1 MERGRGVAAGH
12 YGRWLAGQSGAC
24 VPRRATGLPSSCS
37 SCGMPWSRASN
48 SLHPPTSNAASAAI
62 LGQFPWYLQDRGVH
76 AWRVRDLIQESHLAT
91 GAGRGCDDVFETSLA
106 GLGVR
111 QTSGLIPDISADAP
125 GTLRAATSRTSRKQY
140 CSEGFRRRI
149 FCAKASP
156 FGGECPSMIQA
167 LKTLRA
173 VQWAM
178 LASIV
183 LYGILGEVVGPV
195 PRGVDPSLSYL
206 FTTLAVAAVGVILV
220 VRRTLV
226 RRAGQSLRARPDDSL
241 SLNHW
246 RTGYIATYALCEAL
260 ALFGLILRFRGS
272 SWQQSILYYLGGF
285 VLLLF
290 FRPRQPDSI

>member
-1 MERGRGVAAGH
+1 
-12 YGRWLAGQSGAC
+12 
-24 VPRRATGLPSSCS
+24 
-37 SCGMPWSRASN
+37 
-48 SLHPPTSNAASAAI
+48 
-62 LGQFPWYLQDRGVH
+62 
-76 AWRVRDLIQESHLAT
+76 LIQNRAWQL
-91 GAGRGCDDVFETSLA
+91 
-106 GLGVR
+106 GLGADVTMYSKPASLDLAYGKHPLSF
-111 QTSGLIPDISADAP
+111 QIFSADAA
-125 GTLRAATSRTSRKQY
+125 GTLRAATSRTLRKQY

-290 FRPRQPDSI
+290 FRPRQPDGI